1 MPYRGRVTP
10 HHPESVVIVLFGA
23 TGDLASR
30 MVMPAMFELRA
41 RGLMPDHWRLIGSAG
56 DDLGE
61 DGFAALLRGSLERSG
76 DLPPDFDDVAA
87 HLRYVGG
94 FFSADEPGELP
105 AVLGEVREELR
116 AAGGSDPLVVFF
128 LAVPPAAFPAI
139 TEGLGRHGL
148 ADGARVVFEKPYG
161 TSSQSFEEL
170 DALVKR
176 TLEEDQVF
184 RIDHFL
190 GKEGV
195 QAIYT
200 LRFANK
206 LFGAQW
212 DRHSVAQVQI
222 DVPETL
228 NVDTRAS
235 FYEATGA
242 ALDMLVTHLFQ
253 VVSQVTMDTPYD
265 LADPESVLFER
276 DAVLHRFRPLDVEN
290 DVVLGQFEGYRDL
303 DGVAA
308 DSDQDTFVAARL
320 WVDSDRWRGVPFVL
334 RTGKMMARKAQL
346 VTLVL
351 RPDEGPLSAVAARPN
366 TIEVNFSGAGGISLG
381 VTVKAPGPDAHLS
394 YGHAVL
400 DLDDVPGGEPLS
412 PYASLIDDV
421 LRGDR
426 SLFTTELGL
435 RAAFRAFEPLLGQG
449 RPTPIPYEPGGWG
462 PEEARRL
469 VEPFGWMLEQLERV
483 PGED

>member
-1 MPYRGRVTP
+1 MTP
-10 HHPESVVIVLFGA
+10 HHPSSVVIVLFGA
-23 TGDLASR
+23 TGDLACR
-30 MVMPAMFELRA
+30 MVMPAMFELEA
-41 RGLMPDHWRLIGSAG
+41 RGLMPEHWRLVGSAG
-56 DDLGE
+56 DDLGA
-61 DGFAALLRGSLERSG
+61 DGFTAILRTSLEASG
-76 DLPPDFDDVAA
+76 ALPPDWDHVAA
-87 HLRYVGG
+87 RTRYLGG
-94 FFSADEPGELP
+94 FFSADEPGDLP
-105 AVLGEVREELR
+105 RVVAEVRDEL
-116 AAGGSDPLVVFF
+116 AATSGSDPLVVFF
-128 LAVPPAAFPAI
+128 LAVPPSAFPSI
-139 TEGLGRHGL
+139 TMGLGRHGL
-148 ADGARVVFEKPYG
+148 AEGARVVFEKPYG
-161 TSSQSFEEL
+161 TSSDSFEEL
-170 DALVKR
+170 DALVKH
-176 TLEEDQVF
+176 TLREDQVF

-212 DRHSVAQVQI
+212 DRHSVAQVQV

-228 NVDTRAS
+228 NVANRAS

-253 VVSQVTMDTPYD
+253 VVSQVAMDTPFD
-265 LADPESVLFER
+265 LADPDSVLFER
-276 DAVLHRFRPLDVEN
+276 DAVLHRFRPLDVES
-290 DVVLGQFEGYRDL
+290 DVVLGQFQGYRDL
-303 DGVAA
+303 DGVHP
-308 DSDQDTFVAARL
+308 DSEQDTFVAARL
-320 WVDSDRWRGVPFVL
+320 WVDSDRWRGVPFIL

-351 RPDEGPLSAVAARPN
+351 RPEDDPLSAIAARPN
-366 TIEVNFSGAGGISLG
+366 TIEINFSGAGGISLG
-381 VTVKAPGPDAHLS
+381 VTVKAPGPDARLS

-426 SLFTTELGL
+426 SLFTTEAGL
-435 RAAFRAFEPLLGQG
+435 RAAFRAFEPLLGPD
-449 RPTPIPYEPGGWG
+449 RPRPLPYAPGGWG

-469 VEPFGWMLEQLERV
+469 VEPSGWMLEQLERV
-483 PGED
+483 PGEG